1 MSDYNTKDLT
11 RTVPSNKILKVK
23 EEGSKDEK
31 KKYIP
36 LDKRVYSTPMEA
48 RKAADDEDRANLRE
62 IRSVEDKS
70 KKSTKT
76 TKSKAKNPKF
86 YGYTNITKY

>member
-1 MSDYNTKDLT
+1 
-11 RTVPSNKILKVK
+11 
-23 EEGSKDEK
+23 
-31 KKYIP
+31 
-36 LDKRVYSTPMEA
+36 MEA

>member
-1 MSDYNTKDLT
+1 
-11 RTVPSNKILKVK
+11 
-23 EEGSKDEK
+23 
-31 KKYIP
+31 
-36 LDKRVYSTPMEA
+36 MEA

-76 TKSKAKNPKF
+76 TEA
-86 YGYTNITKY
+86 TNQKLRILNFTDTQT

>member
-1 MSDYNTKDLT
+1 MADYNTKDLT
-11 RTVPSNKILKVK
+11 KTVPSNKILKVK
-23 EEGSKDEK
+23 EKDFKDEK

-48 RKAADDEDRANLRE
+48 RKAADDEDRASLRE
-62 IRSVEDKS
+62 IRSVEA
-70 KKSTKT
+70 KSTKY
-76 TKSKAKNPKF
+76 TKATKPKAKNPKF

>member
-62 IRSVEDKS
+62 TRSVEDKF
-70 KKSTKT
+70 KKSTK
-76 TKSKAKNPKF
+76 SKLKNTKF
-86 YGYTNITKY
+86 YGYTNTKKY